1 MRAVLLIS
9 GPRFQNP
16 PPWGQVALNHGWL
29 GSADHSHRSKTID
42 ALFARGD
49 SWEEVARYAAFHM
62 QVASLHLPPW
72 QPAPCGIG
80 NMASALADPDEQ
92 RGWRSAALLR
102 QRMERCGVSKY
113 HPDPVAA
120 CEAAERAAAV

>member
-1 MRAVLLIS
+1 M
-9 GPRFQNP
+9 F
-16 PPWGQVALNHGWL
+16 ALE
-29 GSADHSHRSKTID
+29 T
-42 ALFARGD
+42 
-49 SWEEVARYAAFHM
+49 
-62 QVASLHLPPW
+62 AS
-72 QPAPCGIG
+72 Q
-80 NMASALADPDEQ
+80 MASALADPDEQ